1 MKSIFYYS
9 ILMLGCWVNAQ
20 VINIPDPNF
29 KAVLLAAN
37 TNNAIAAIGD
47 ILPDN
52 STTLVNVKID
62 TNNNGEVEVNEVQD
76 ITYLNIVGTNVS
88 DLSGIENFISLKYLL
103 CGYNNINNVDSISE
117 LTHIER
123 LFCSTNQIDTLILNN
138 LTSLKILNCSNN
150 QINTL
155 DFSNNPLIEMVYCG
169 NNQLTSLDFSHNPL
183 FNELGCKN
191 NPNLTDINIKNG
203 VAQQFPPN
211 TLYNECWTGCPS
223 LSRICADSFELSAL
237 QTYLSDCGIATAGIT
252 FSTTCALGEEAIVRD
267 PINVF
272 PNPNKGT
279 FTINTQQENDIAI
292 YDVLGQLVF
301 EKKKAL
307 QTLVTNL
314 KQGLYFVKIDQHN
327 HTTKIVKI
335 VVE

>member
-1 MKSIFYYS
+1 MQKSW
-9 ILMLGCWVNAQ
+9 ILFVLLGIIGSNAQ
-20 VINIPDPNF
+20 VINIPDSNF
-29 KAVLLAAN
+29 KAVLLAADV
-37 TNNAIAAIGD
+37 TNSIAQVGTIF
-47 ILPDN
+47 PNN
-52 STTLVNVKID
+52 SASMVSVKID
-62 TNNNGEVEVNEVQD
+62 TNNNGEIEVNEAQV
-76 ITYLNIVGTNVS
+76 INYLLLQYSNIS
-88 DLSGIENFISLKYLL
+88 DLTGIEYFINLKYLF
-103 CGYNNINNVDSISE
+103 INNNTISTVDNLYG
-117 LTHIER
+117 LTQMER
-123 LFCSTNQIDTLILNN
+123 LFCNTNQISSLNIDNFTGLRILG
-138 LTSLKILNCSNN
+138 CSNN
-150 QINTL
+150 QISTL
-155 DFSNNPLIEMVYCG
+155 NFSNNPILIQVYCG

-183 FNELGCKN
+183 FTDLGCKN

-211 TLYNECWTGCPS
+211 TIYNECWTGCPS

-272 PNPNKGT
+272 PNPNNGT
-279 FTINTQQENDIAI
+279 STINTQQENDITI
-292 YDVLGQLVF
+292 YDILGQLVF

-314 KQGLYFVKIDQHN
+314 KQGLYFVKIDQYN